1 MGSSVPGDP
10 DYPESMSEESAPLI
24 FFFSFSTTVI
34 VNYEEKT
41 MPGTPRLRKAKESV
55 IELIGYFFTV

>member
-1 MGSSVPGDP
+1 MLFSVPGDL

-24 FFFSFSTTVI
+24 FFFSFSTTII

-41 MPGTPRLRKAKESV
+41 MPGTPRLRKAKES
-55 IELIGYFFTV
+55 LIQS